1 MRRRRRRGLVRQL
14 GVMAHTVVLR
24 LIDGTCLQ
32 CGAKVDSYRREGR
45 CSYAEPCGCRNGQL
59 A

>member
-1 MRRRRRRGLVRQL
+1 MRQL